1 MLASAESSLTKI
13 GGPDATLPDCNKL
26 NPDHSVHKT
35 SDGRYLQRIV
45 DIMFREHDPISV
57 KGPTGH
63 ALAWQT
69 LAYAVEQSFNKLCSM
84 PVGLNRAPQ
93 AKFEAHMKGFR
104 PDHETTRKLF
114 DGRCPITDLVLPPRT
129 FDSPDH
135 LPVMAASRTLAPFA
149 SSRIQLALSRR
160 RWSRWPTIS
169 RRTFVAKATEYLP
182 AYADYNDSQSTVRAS
197 IAKIC
202 SRFPES
208 YWLDIDNAARWP
220 SEFQEAVAKDGW
232 LGIMM
237 PSEYGGS
244 ELGLA
249 EATVMMQTI
258 AESGG
263 GYTASSCVHMNIF
276 GLAPVV
282 KYGNEEQ
289 RKRFL
294 VPLIEGK
301 ERACFAVTEPNT
313 GLDTLKLQSLATRDG
328 DHYSLKGSKIWT
340 STAQVAEK
348 ILILVRTT
356 ALENVK
362 KPTEGLTLF
371 YTDLD
376 RSQVSVTEI
385 KKMGRAAV
393 DTNSLY
399 FDGWRVPVRD
409 RIGNEGDGF
418 KMIMHGMNAER
429 ILLSGEAVGIG
440 YAALRHASNY
450 ARERIV
456 FGRPIGKN
464 QAVAHPLAK
473 AWCQLEST
481 RLMIMQAAKM
491 WDEGFATG
499 EYANAVKY
507 LAGENAFT
515 ACETAVCSMGGM
527 GYAKEYHVERFLREV
542 IIPRLAPIS
551 REMCL
556 NYIAEKVMDQPRS
569 Y

>member
-1 MLASAESSLTKI
+1 MMTMFPTLLSARMRFAARLAACRSKPNSPSQPSYRT
-13 GGPDATLPDCNKL
+13 P
-26 NPDHSVHKT
+26 HSP
-35 SDGRYLQRIV
+35 L
-45 DIMFREHDPISV
+45 
-57 KGPTGH
+57 
-63 ALAWQT
+63 
-69 LAYAVEQSFNKLCSM
+69 QSF
-84 PVGLNRAPQ
+84 
-93 AKFEAHMKGFR
+93 
-104 PDHETTRKLF
+104 
-114 DGRCPITDLVLPPRT
+114 
-129 FDSPDH
+129 
-135 LPVMAASRTLAPFA
+135 
-149 SSRIQLALSRR
+149 SSQQHRS
-160 RWSRWPTIS
+160 
-169 RRTFVAKATEYLP
+169 FVAKVTEYLP
-182 AYADYNDSQSTVRAS
+182 AYPDYNESQSTVREAIS
-197 IAKIC
+197 KIC
-202 SRFPES
+202 SNFPES
-208 YWLDIDNAARWP
+208 YWLDIDNTARWP
-220 SEFQEAVAKDGW
+220 SEFQEAIAKAGW

-244 ELGLA
+244 ELGLS

-263 GYTASSCVHMNIF
+263 GYTASSSVHMNIF

-289 RKRFL
+289 KERFL
-294 VPLIEGK
+294 KPLVAGK

-328 DHYSLKGSKIWT
+328 DNYVLKGSKIWT

-356 ALENVK
+356 PLEEVK
-362 KPTEGLTLF
+362 KPSEGLTLF

-399 FDGWRVPVRD
+399 FDGWKVPVAD
-409 RIGNEGDGF
+409 RIGAEGDGF
-418 KMIMHGMNAER
+418 KLILHGMNAER

-440 YAALRHASNY
+440 YAALRHAAKY
-450 ARERIV
+450 ARERVV
-456 FGRPIGKN
+456 FGRPIGQN
-464 QAVAHPLAK
+464 QAIQHPLAK

-491 WDEGFATG
+491 WDEGFASG

-527 GYAKEYHVERFLREV
+527 GYAKE
-542 IIPRLAPIS
+542 
-551 REMCL
+551 
-556 NYIAEKVMDQPRS
+556 
-569 Y
+569 

>member
-1 MLASAESSLTKI
+1 
-13 GGPDATLPDCNKL
+13 
-26 NPDHSVHKT
+26 
-35 SDGRYLQRIV
+35 
-45 DIMFREHDPISV
+45 
-57 KGPTGH
+57 
-63 ALAWQT
+63 
-69 LAYAVEQSFNKLCSM
+69 
-84 PVGLNRAPQ
+84 
-93 AKFEAHMKGFR
+93 
-104 PDHETTRKLF
+104 
-114 DGRCPITDLVLPPRT
+114 
-129 FDSPDH
+129 
-135 LPVMAASRTLAPFA
+135 
-149 SSRIQLALSRR
+149 
-160 RWSRWPTIS
+160 
-169 RRTFVAKATEYLP
+169 
-182 AYADYNDSQSTVRAS
+182 
-197 IAKIC
+197 
-202 SRFPES
+202 
-208 YWLDIDNAARWP
+208 
-220 SEFQEAVAKDGW
+220 
-232 LGIMM
+232 M

-249 EATVMMQTI
+249 DATVMMQTI

-263 GYTASSCVHMNIF
+263 GYTASSSVHMNIF

-289 RKRFL
+289 KKRFL

-313 GLDTLKLQSLATRDG
+313 GLDTLRLQSLATRDG
-328 DHYSLKGSKIWT
+328 DGYVLKGSKIWT

-356 ALENVK
+356 ALEDVK
-362 KPTEGLTLF
+362 KPSEGLTLF

-376 RSQVSVTEI
+376 RTQVSVTEI

-393 DTNSLY
+393 DTNQLY
-399 FDGWRVPVRD
+399 FDGWRIPAAD
-409 RIGNEGDGF
+409 RIGNEGEGF

-464 QAVAHPLAK
+464 QGISHPLAK
-473 AWCQLEST
+473 SWCQLEST

-491 WDEGFATG
+491 WDEGYASG

-542 IIPRLAPIS
+542 IIPRLAPDLRSVHGNRLMCAAYQHTS
-551 REMCL
+551 RHFHPTIFIINFCFLSSSSGLGVLCPHKDGKLLHCKDPLDHVSIYCEDDRHDLFPLPIEAVSNIEMHFVVIVPGKLIWSVANGLEDSNPEILLLFCL
-556 NYIAEKVMDQPRS
+556 RSDSTARMLKRPLEPFEGLGPMSNMVVWDWAMDCIEEAMTPEIRFDEVS
-569 Y
+569 SSGAC

>member
-1 MLASAESSLTKI
+1 
-13 GGPDATLPDCNKL
+13 
-26 NPDHSVHKT
+26 
-35 SDGRYLQRIV
+35 
-45 DIMFREHDPISV
+45 MFI
-57 KGPTGH
+57 
-63 ALAWQT
+63 
-69 LAYAVEQSFNKLCSM
+69 
-84 PVGLNRAPQ
+84 
-93 AKFEAHMKGFR
+93 
-104 PDHETTRKLF
+104 
-114 DGRCPITDLVLPPRT
+114 
-129 FDSPDH
+129 
-135 LPVMAASRTLAPFA
+135 
-149 SSRIQLALSRR
+149 
-160 RWSRWPTIS
+160 
-169 RRTFVAKATEYLP
+169 AKATEYLP
-182 AYADYNDSQSTVRAS
+182 VYADYTESQATVREAIS
-197 IAKIC
+197 KIC
-202 SRFPES
+202 CNFPES
-208 YWLDIDNAARWP
+208 YWLNVDNTACWP
-220 SEFQEAVAKDGW
+220 GEFQQAVAKDGW

-237 PSEYGGS
+237 PATYGGS

-263 GYTASSCVHMNIF
+263 GYTASSSVHMNIF

-282 KYGNEEQ
+282 KYGTEEQ
-289 RKRFL
+289 KRRFL

-313 GLDTLKLQSLATRDG
+313 GLDTLKLQSSAVRDG
-328 DHYSLKGSKIWT
+328 DVYVLKGSKIWT

-356 ALENVK
+356 PLQEVQ
-362 KPTEGLTLF
+362 KPTEGLSLF

-376 RSQVSVTEI
+376 RSQVCVTEI

-393 DTNSLY
+393 DTNLLY
-399 FDGWRVPVRD
+399 FDGWRVPVAD
-409 RIGNEGDGF
+409 RIGKEGDGF

-440 YAALRHASNY
+440 YAALRHACNY
-450 ARERIV
+450 ARERVV

-464 QAVAHPLAK
+464 QAIAHPLAK

-515 ACETAVCSMGGM
+515 TCETAVCSMGGM
-527 GYAKEYHVERFLREV
+527 GMH
-542 IIPRLAPIS
+542 
-551 REMCL
+551 CCH
-556 NYIAEKVMDQPRS
+556 
-569 Y
+569 

>member
-1 MLASAESSLTKI
+1 MASNA
-13 GGPDATLPDCNKL
+13 
-26 NPDHSVHKT
+26 
-35 SDGRYLQRIV
+35 GRQLLFKGLR
-45 DIMFREHDPISV
+45 DI
-57 KGPTGH
+57 T
-63 ALAWQT
+63 
-69 LAYAVEQSFNKLCSM
+69 
-84 PVGLNRAPQ
+84 
-93 AKFEAHMKGFR
+93 AHTPFG
-104 PDHETTRKLF
+104 
-114 DGRCPITDLVLPPRT
+114 
-129 FDSPDH
+129 
-135 LPVMAASRTLAPFA
+135 ARTLAQSSFRRDRLTVSYLNPFA
-149 SSRIQLALSRR
+149 VTKRS
-160 RWSRWPTIS
+160 
-169 RRTFVAKATEYLP
+169 FVAKATEYLP
-182 AYADYNDSQSTVRAS
+182 NYADYNEGQTTVREA

-208 YWLDIDNAARWP
+208 YWLNIDNTARWP
-220 SEFQEAVAKDGW
+220 SEFQDAIAKDGW

-237 PSEYGGS
+237 PSQYGGS
-244 ELGLA
+244 ELGLS
-249 EATVMMQTI
+249 EATIMMQTI

-263 GYTASSCVHMNIF
+263 GYTASSSVHMNIF

-282 KYGNEEQ
+282 KYGSEEQ
-289 RKRFL
+289 RRRFL
-294 VPLIEGK
+294 VPLIEGE

-328 DHYSLKGSKIWT
+328 DDYVLKGSKIWT
-340 STAQVAEK
+340 STAQVAER

-356 ALENVK
+356 PLEAVK
-362 KPTEGLTLF
+362 KPSEGLTLF
-371 YTDLD
+371 YTHLD
-376 RSQVSVTEI
+376 RTQVSVTAI
-385 KKMGRAAV
+385 PKMGRAAV

-399 FDGWRVPVRD
+399 FDGWRVPAAD

-440 YAALRHASNY
+440 YAALRHASKY
-450 ARERIV
+450 ASERVV

-464 QAVAHPLAK
+464 QAIAHPLAK

-542 IIPRLAPIS
+542 IIPRLAPVVS
-551 REMCL
+551 STCCSASELKLMKTRVGKC
-556 NYIAEKVMDQPRS
+556 A
-569 Y
+569 

>member
-1 MLASAESSLTKI
+1 
-13 GGPDATLPDCNKL
+13 
-26 NPDHSVHKT
+26 
-35 SDGRYLQRIV
+35 
-45 DIMFREHDPISV
+45 MFI
-57 KGPTGH
+57 
-63 ALAWQT
+63 
-69 LAYAVEQSFNKLCSM
+69 
-84 PVGLNRAPQ
+84 
-93 AKFEAHMKGFR
+93 
-104 PDHETTRKLF
+104 
-114 DGRCPITDLVLPPRT
+114 
-129 FDSPDH
+129 
-135 LPVMAASRTLAPFA
+135 
-149 SSRIQLALSRR
+149 
-160 RWSRWPTIS
+160 
-169 RRTFVAKATEYLP
+169 AKATEYLP
-182 AYADYNDSQSTVRAS
+182 VYADYTESQATVREAIS
-197 IAKIC
+197 KIC
-202 SRFPES
+202 CNFPES
-208 YWLDIDNAARWP
+208 YWLNVDNTACWP
-220 SEFQEAVAKDGW
+220 GEFQQAVAKDGW

-237 PSEYGGS
+237 PATYGGS

-263 GYTASSCVHMNIF
+263 GYTASSSVHMNIF

-282 KYGNEEQ
+282 KYGTEEQ
-289 RKRFL
+289 KRRFL

-313 GLDTLKLQSLATRDG
+313 GLDTLKLQSSAVRDG
-328 DHYSLKGSKIWT
+328 DVYVLKGSKIWT

-356 ALENVK
+356 PLQEVQ
-362 KPTEGLTLF
+362 KPTEGLSLF

-376 RSQVSVTEI
+376 RSQVCVTEI

-393 DTNSLY
+393 DTNLLY
-399 FDGWRVPVRD
+399 FDGWRVPVAD
-409 RIGNEGDGF
+409 RIGKEGDGF

-440 YAALRHASNY
+440 YAALRHACNY
-450 ARERIV
+450 ARERVV

-464 QAVAHPLAK
+464 QAIAHPLAK

-515 ACETAVCSMGGM
+515 TCETAVCSMGGM

-542 IIPRLAPIS
+542 IIPRLAPVS

-556 NYIAEKVMDQPRS
+556 NYIAEKVLDQTRS

>member
-1 MLASAESSLTKI
+1 MAS
-13 GGPDATLPDCNKL
+13 C
-26 NPDHSVHKT
+26 
-35 SDGRYLQRIV
+35 R
-45 DIMFREHDPISV
+45 
-57 KGPTGH
+57 
-63 ALAWQT
+63 ALA
-69 LAYAVEQSFNKLCSM
+69 
-84 PVGLNRAPQ
+84 
-93 AKFEAHMKGFR
+93 
-104 PDHETTRKLF
+104 LF
-114 DGRCPITDLVLPPRT
+114 T
-129 FDSPDH
+129 
-135 LPVMAASRTLAPFA
+135 
-149 SSRIQLALSRR
+149 SSRIRFALYRR
-160 RWSRWPTIS
+160 PWPRLSTPA

-182 AYADYNDSQSTVRAS
+182 AYADYNDSQSTVRSS

-220 SEFQEAVAKDGW
+220 SQFQEAVAKDGW

-294 VPLIEGK
+294 TPLIEGK

-356 ALENVK
+356 PLEEVK

-399 FDGWRVPVRD
+399 FDGWRVPVQD

-542 IIPRLAPIS
+542 IIPRLAPVS